1 MGILDK
7 AGDIARV
14 AVTAGWVSLFAACTF
29 TPWQSL
35 SREGDEE
42 AAATAHTPAD
52 TGAVVASPVAMPLV
66 TTSAT
71 PVAAT
76 SAAAAPT
83 GFYRVKA
90 GDTLYHIASTYK
102 QRAADIAAWNKLP
115 ASGQVQK
122 GQLLRVTPPSAS
134 TSSTPS
140 TPSTPSSSVAADAK
154 ASASAASGSAAKSA
168 AAAATTAATNS
179 AATTSA
185 ANARATSR
193 LVWPMSGAVTP
204 TSVGKSKAIAI
215 AGAPGQPV
223 KAAASGRVVYAGSGM
238 KAYGKLVIVK
248 HDAHLITA
256 YGRNGKLLVKEGE
269 TVKQGQTLATSAAD
283 GAGNGGVLFEVRE
296 DGKAVDPQTRLPRA
310 TP

>member
-7 AGDIARV
+7 ASDIAGV
-14 AVTAGWVSLFAACTF
+14 AVAAGMVSLLAACTF

-35 SREGDEE
+35 SREGDDD
-42 AAATAHTPAD
+42 AAAAAHTAAEKSE
-52 TGAVVASPVAMPLV
+52 TGTVVASPVAMPLV

-71 PVAAT
+71 PTSAA
-76 SAAAAPT
+76 SAAAAPA

-90 GDTLYHIASTYK
+90 GDTLYHIAATQK

-115 ASGQVQK
+115 ASGQVQT
-122 GQLLRVTPPSAS
+122 GQLLRVTPPAAA
-134 TSSTPS
+134 PV
-140 TPSTPSSSVAADAK
+140 VAE
-154 ASASAASGSAAKSA
+154 AKSA
-168 AAAATTAATNS
+168 ASTSTPASTAATTTPRASSRFIWPTNG
-179 AATTSA
+179 T
-185 ANARATSR
+185 
-193 LVWPMSGAVTP
+193 VTP
-204 TSVGKSKAIAI
+204 TTIGKSKAIAI
-215 AGAPGQPV
+215 AGEPGQPV
-223 KAAASGRVVYAGSGM
+223 KAAAAGRVVYAGSGM

-269 TVKQGQTLATSAAD
+269 AVKQGQTLATSAAD
-283 GAGNGGVLFEVRE
+283 GANKGGVLFEVRE

>member
-7 AGDIARV
+7 ASDIAGV
-14 AVTAGWVSLFAACTF
+14 AVAAGMVSLLAACTF

-35 SREGDEE
+35 SREGDDD
-42 AAATAHTPAD
+42 AAAAAHAAGEKSENGTA
-52 TGAVVASPVAMPLV
+52 VASPVAMPLV

-71 PVAAT
+71 PTSAA
-76 SAAAAPT
+76 SAAAAPA

-90 GDTLYHIASTYK
+90 GDTLYHIAATQK

-115 ASGQVQK
+115 ASGQVQT
-122 GQLLRVTPPSAS
+122 GQLLRVTPLAAAPV
-134 TSSTPS
+134 
-140 TPSTPSSSVAADAK
+140 VAE
-154 ASASAASGSAAKSA
+154 AKSA
-168 AAAATTAATNS
+168 ASTSTSASTAATTTPRASSRFIWPTNG
-179 AATTSA
+179 T
-185 ANARATSR
+185 
-193 LVWPMSGAVTP
+193 VTP
-204 TSVGKSKAIAI
+204 TTIGKSKAIAI
-215 AGAPGQPV
+215 AGEPGQPV
-223 KAAASGRVVYAGSGM
+223 KAAAAGRVVYAGSGM

-269 TVKQGQTLATSAAD
+269 AVKQGQTLATSAAD
-283 GAGNGGVLFEVRE
+283 GANKGGVLFEVRE